1 MLGCGGRCRKMSG
14 GFGGVGKRVGMWGEM
29 SGSVGEV

>member
-1 MLGCGGRCRKMSG
+1 MWGSVMGCGGRFEGM
-14 GFGGVGKRVGMWGEM
+14 GKRAGMWGEM

>member
-1 MLGCGGRCRKMSG
+1 MG
-14 GFGGVGKRVGMWGEM
+14 GGVGKCQGRFEGMGKRVGMWGEM

>member
-1 MLGCGGRCRKMSG
+1 MGKVIGGSLE
-14 GFGGVGKRVGMWGEM
+14 GVGKRVGMWGEM